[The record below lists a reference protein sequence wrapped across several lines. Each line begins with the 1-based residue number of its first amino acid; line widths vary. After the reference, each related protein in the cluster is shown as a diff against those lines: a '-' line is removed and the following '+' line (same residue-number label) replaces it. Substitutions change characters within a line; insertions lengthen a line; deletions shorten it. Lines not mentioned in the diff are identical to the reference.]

1 MNGKVVLIKDIEV
14 TVKHEMFI
22 LETTISKVNNYIRME
37 ITEERVNK
45 LEDRSIE
52 IVQSAEEKNFEKR
65 N

>member
-1 MNGKVVLIKDIEV
+1 MNGKVVLIKEIEV
-14 TVKHEMFI
+14 AVKHETFI

>member
-1 MNGKVVLIKDIEV
+1 MNGKVVLIKDRSHCQTWNV
-14 TVKHEMFI
+14 YTGN
-22 LETTISKVNNYIRME
+22 TISKVNNYIRME